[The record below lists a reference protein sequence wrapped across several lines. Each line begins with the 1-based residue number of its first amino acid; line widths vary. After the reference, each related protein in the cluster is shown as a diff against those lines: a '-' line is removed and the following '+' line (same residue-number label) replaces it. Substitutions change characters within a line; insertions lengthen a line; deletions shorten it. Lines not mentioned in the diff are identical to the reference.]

1 MKKELF
7 CLALLLS
14 LLTLACKKEAAPD
27 VYVLKFWSSCV
38 QCLAQGNT
46 TFTLAEKGLFD
57 QDNQLLP
64 DSLFQAVIQL
74 NAARPTMLCDS
85 MANVYGCGSC
95 YDAEDFL
102 LQTKCGGVERT
113 WQFDPNDSSQ
123 PVQVQEF
130 ARLLRDVYRKCKG
143 E

>member
-7 CLALLLS
+7 SLALLLC
-14 LLTLACKKEAAPD
+14 LFTAGCKKEVAPD
-27 VYVLKFWSSCV
+27 VVVLKFWNFCV
-38 QCLAQGNT
+38 QCIAQDKT
-46 TFTLAEKGLFD
+46 TFTLAENGLFD

-64 DSLFQAVIQL
+64 DSLFQAVKQL

-102 LQTKCGGVERT
+102 LQTQCGGIERT
-113 WQFDPNDSSQ
+113 WQFDPDDSSQ

-130 ARLLRDVYRKCKG
+130 ARMLRDVYRKCKG